1 VRLDH
6 VNLSVPEGGVDA
18 ETHWLVD
25 LLGYRSAQPGPESAR
40 LGTLHWFEAD
50 DGTQVHL
57 TVDPEHQ
64 PSKRAHTAID
74 LGDELDPV
82 IARVEANG
90 QETFTITND
99 GRRQVFA
106 TDPAGNLWEL
116 IGPPV
121 S

>member
-1 VRLDH
+1 MRLDH
-6 VNLSVPEGGVDA
+6 VNLCVPKDGVAD
-18 ETHWLVD
+18 ETRWLVD
-25 LLGYRSAQPGPESAR
+25 ILGYRTVQPGPEIAR
-40 LGTLHWFEAD
+40 LGTVHWFEAD

-57 TVDPEHQ
+57 TEDPEHH

-74 LGDELDPV
+74 LGDQLDPV
-82 IARVEANG
+82 IAQVEASG
-90 QETFTITND
+90 RETFTITND

-116 IGPPV
+116 IGPP

>member
-18 ETHWLVD
+18 EAHWLVD

-82 IARVEANG
+82 IARVEASG